1 MVEYI
6 MSFGIFRT
14 IGLII
19 FMYLLWRDLRS
30 DYGDQKTIT
39 YAWIALAGF
48 LIGGRIIYGLVNWGV
63 WNDNWSSWFLVW
75 GKPGTNYL
83 GSYLGLVLVTWI
95 VSTKNQWKFLSL
107 MDDIVRPTLIFSSL
121 LIFDEWLRTNF
132 YLRSMIFLVLLITD
146 IFFVSWLKKRYRS
159 FSWYKSGKK
168 GFVLLFNGLFFFLTI
183 AIVLIILKDNILS
196 IVLALII
203 SLISGGGLY
212 ILKKIK
218 I

>member
-1 MVEYI
+1 
-6 MSFGIFRT
+6 
-14 IGLII
+14 
-19 FMYLLWRDLRS
+19 
-30 DYGDQKTIT
+30 
-39 YAWIALAGF
+39 
-48 LIGGRIIYGLVNWGV
+48 
-63 WNDNWSSWFLVW
+63 LVW
-75 GKPGTNYL
+75 SKPGTNYL

-132 YLRSMIFLVLLITD
+132 YLRSMIFLVLLIID

-183 AIVLIILKDNILS
+183 TIVLIILKDNILS

>member
-48 LIGGRIIYGLVNWGV
+48 LIGGRITYGLVNWGV

-75 GKPGTNYL
+75 GNPGTNYL

-132 YLRSMIFLVLLITD
+132 YPRSMIFLVLLITD

>member
-1 MVEYI
+1 

-19 FMYLLWRDLRS
+19 FVYLLWRDLRS
-30 DYGDQKTIT
+30 DYGDQKTIS
-39 YAWIALAGF
+39 YAWIALVGF
-48 LIGGRIIYGLVNWGV
+48 LIGGRIAYGLVNWGV
-63 WNDNWSSWFLVW
+63 WNDSWSSWLLVW
-75 GKPGTNYL
+75 SKPGTNYL
-83 GSYLGLVLVTWI
+83 GSYLGLAIVTWI

-107 MDDIVRPTLIFSSL
+107 MDDIVKPTLVFSSL
-121 LIFDEWLRTNF
+121 LIFDEWLRSNF
-132 YLRSMIFLVLLITD
+132 YLRSMIFLILLIID

-159 FSWYKSGKK
+159 FAWYKSGKK
-168 GFVLLFNGLFFFLTI
+168 GFVLLFNGLLFFLTI

-196 IVLALII
+196 VVLALII

-212 ILKKIK
+212 ILKKLK